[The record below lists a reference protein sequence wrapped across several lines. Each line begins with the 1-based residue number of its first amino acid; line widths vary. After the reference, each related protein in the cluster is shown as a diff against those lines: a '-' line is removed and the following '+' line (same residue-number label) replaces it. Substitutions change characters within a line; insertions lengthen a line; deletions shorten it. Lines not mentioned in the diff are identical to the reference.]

1 LSLEMFIGIMYGRR
15 FASATELESSSKDRS
30 MMEGV
35 VEGGRDSKRAEAL
48 EEEEKEE
55 EEEEGGG

>member
-1 LSLEMFIGIMYGRR
+1 MFIGIMYGRR
-15 FASATELESSSKDRS
+15 FASATEIESSSKDRS